1 MLRAETEKTLGHWL
15 FGDVVCR
22 WGGLFE
28 IVSDNRPH
36 FVKVLEY
43 LSRQYHIT
51 HIWILGYNSHSNGLI
66 EQSNFDVCQALF
78 QSVDRDQA
86 KWSKGTYSVFWAD
99 CITIRHCMGCS
110 PYFAAIGAHP
120 LLPLDIAK
128 ATYLLPPPMAPLL
141 TPDLIATHAVAL

>member
-1 MLRAETEKTLGHWL
+1 MLRAETQKTLGHWL

-22 WGGLFE
+22 WGRLFE

-66 EQSNFDVCQALF
+66 EQSNFDVRQALF

-86 KWSKGTYSVFWAD
+86 KWSKGTYFGLIVSPFVTAWAVPLTLQLSVR
-99 CITIRHCMGCS
+99 IHCSLWTS
-110 PYFAAIGAHP
+110 PKQRIFCHHP
-120 LLPLDIAK
+120 WHPS
-128 ATYLLPPPMAPLL
+128 
-141 TPDLIATHAVAL
+141 